1 MPSNKQV
8 SKVELAEFL
17 AKEGAYEVFDATEVT
32 EVRTR
37 FDKDGNGFLRYR
49 SSGALATAAAA
60 AIKVI
65 ASDCCVL
72 HQLRGAIPATM
83 VRTKIERTLRTP

>member
-1 MPSNKQV
+1 MSSLKNKQV

-32 EVRTR
+32 EVMTR

-49 SSGALATAAAA
+49 SSGSPCYGCCCGHQ
-60 AIKVI
+60 
-65 ASDCCVL
+65 SDC
-72 HQLRGAIPATM
+72 
-83 VRTKIERTLRTP
+83 K